1 MNEDCLSFDFIND
14 PGHGWLKVPFDL
26 IKKFGLQMFISNF
39 SYQNGNDVYLE
50 EDCDANLLLKALHEN
65 NIKYVIKYIH
75 TDELSEVRNMDYYRV

>member
-1 MNEDCLSFDFIND
+1 MNEDCLSFDFVND
-14 PGHGWLKVPFDL
+14 PGHGWLKAPFDL

-75 TDELSEVRNMDYYRV
+75 TDEPSEVRNMDYYRV